1 MIGHGKSDSP
11 TDFRNYEADVSA
23 KYIDDVLKTFSLNQ
37 VVILGYSK
45 GGRVALCYAANNSEK
60 VKALILESASAGFEN
75 KRERE
80 NRIKSDNEMAEFIE
94 ANTLEQFAEV
104 WMDKEIFNT
113 QRRFSNQKLDKI
125 KRKKSQ
131 NTKIGLANSLRGFGT
146 GRMPSFKDKFNIID
160 FPVLLITGKLDSKFT
175 KINARL
181 KHKFPNAKHSIIQTA
196 GHNTHLEESK
206 KFVDIVNSFLK
217 SLS

>member
-1 MIGHGKSDSP
+1 
-11 TDFRNYEADVSA
+11 
-23 KYIDDVLKTFSLNQ
+23 
-37 VVILGYSK
+37 
-45 GGRVALCYAANNSEK
+45 
-60 VKALILESASAGFEN
+60 
-75 KRERE
+75 
-80 NRIKSDNEMAEFIE
+80 MAEFIE

-125 KRKKSQ
+125 RKKKLQ
-131 NTKIGLANSLRGFGT
+131 NTKTGLANSLRGFGT
-146 GRMPSFKDKFNIID
+146 GRIPSFKDKFNIID